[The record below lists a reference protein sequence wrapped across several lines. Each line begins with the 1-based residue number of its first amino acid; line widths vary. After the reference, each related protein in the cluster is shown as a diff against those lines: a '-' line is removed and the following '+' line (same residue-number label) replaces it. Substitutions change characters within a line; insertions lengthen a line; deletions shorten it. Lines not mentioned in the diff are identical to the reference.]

1 MRQIGLKAR
10 RDSRR
15 RRGASHMARRLCV
28 VCRAVQAVN
37 GQPWPSFQP
46 DLWSQVS
53 TRVSSHCALHVIREG
68 TKDFFFISHKT
79 CVIDIGIEEAAYVRE
94 VLPVKTGQIP
104 SMQYVPILFNCL
116 RSVRFG
122 SVQVCSLQQQ
132 EQRPVM
138 MRIFMPSPRRRRL
151 PAHSLLNLLR
161 M

>member
-1 MRQIGLKAR
+1 MILFKKVEWIWVGFFLRTLVLPGTKNDPKVFRWSSKIDHHGLFFMRQIGLKAL

-68 TKDFFFISHKT
+68 TKDFFFH
-79 CVIDIGIEEAAYVRE
+79 
-94 VLPVKTGQIP
+94 
-104 SMQYVPILFNCL
+104 
-116 RSVRFG
+116 
-122 SVQVCSLQQQ
+122 
-132 EQRPVM
+132 
-138 MRIFMPSPRRRRL
+138 
-151 PAHSLLNLLR
+151 
-161 M
+161 